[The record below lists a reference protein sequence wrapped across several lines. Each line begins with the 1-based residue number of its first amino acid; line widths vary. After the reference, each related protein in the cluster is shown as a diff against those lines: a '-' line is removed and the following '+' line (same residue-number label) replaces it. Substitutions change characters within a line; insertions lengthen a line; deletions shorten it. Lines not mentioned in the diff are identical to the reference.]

1 MDVTF
6 SGRTMSSLPLLR
18 SLGPCLLL
26 TCTTYALAR
35 ASESPEPRL
44 EFAELDGV
52 NLIELFHLS
61 EAQLRFRWLTPLA
74 GELTDCA
81 REGLARAIAPPS
93 ADPEIED
100 VPDGEVFAGRE
111 YWHAS
116 DTDCMLSL
124 VVELEPTR
132 WLQVERLDCTQGE
145 GCAPTATRLFRRSGS
160 GD

>member
-1 MDVTF
+1 MRRMLAWV
-6 SGRTMSSLPLLR
+6 GMVIGA
-18 SLGPCLLL
+18 SLGGC
-26 TCTTYALAR
+26 ALA
-35 ASESPEPRL
+35 EPRQTSTSIAV
-44 EFAELDGV
+44 FAEVDGPGR
-52 NLIELFHLS
+52 IELS
-61 EAQLRFRWLTPLA
+61 ELGEERLVFRWLAPMGRDRIDCDGH
-74 GELTDCA
+74 GE
-81 REGLARAIAPPS
+81 ARAIAPPS

-100 VPDGEVFAGRE
+100 GPDGEVFAGRE